1 MNRRELNNLIK
12 EELESAIK
20 GHPSYLEEVEDMEAG
35 EIEEDSGC
43 GWGRDEI
50 HHV

>member
-12 EELESAIK
+12 EELESAKK

-35 EIEEDSGC
+35 EMEGGEGEE
-43 GWGRDEI
+43 EN
-50 HHV
+50 V